1 MFRITTTTEVN
12 AVVAH
17 TEYNADVN
25 PFGIIRELERA
36 AIYSHICVLEQS
48 ETDGL
53 WRTYKDITLTPA
65 QNKAQRALN
74 TRIADEKRAVK
85 KIVEAAIRL
94 GYMVSLYDGEEY
106 TVKRSTDKKAILAA
120 IYTTDMDRLYFRVKA
135 TGEQV
140 GSVLLVY
147 GNSASEVM
155 ADWSDC
161 DEVNTILADA
171 KAFCDKLSEKGL

>member
-12 AVVAH
+12 TTVAH
-17 TEYNADVN
+17 VECQDWSAMFDTC
-25 PFGIIRELERA
+25 RELERA
-36 AIYSHICVLEQS
+36 GLYSQICVLEFK
-48 ETDGL
+48 DNL
-53 WRTYKDITLTPA
+53 WTTYSDKNITPA
-65 QNKAQRALN
+65 QNKSQRALN
-74 TRIADEKRAVK
+74 TRIANEKKAVK
-85 KIVEAAIRL
+85 KIVERAIRL

-106 TVKRSTDKKAILAA
+106 TVKRSVDKAA
-120 IYTTDMDRLYFRVKA
+120 IMAAVYTTDMDRLYFRVKT

-161 DEVNTILADA
+161 PEVDDILADA
-171 KAFCDKLSEKGL
+171 KKFCDQLADKGL